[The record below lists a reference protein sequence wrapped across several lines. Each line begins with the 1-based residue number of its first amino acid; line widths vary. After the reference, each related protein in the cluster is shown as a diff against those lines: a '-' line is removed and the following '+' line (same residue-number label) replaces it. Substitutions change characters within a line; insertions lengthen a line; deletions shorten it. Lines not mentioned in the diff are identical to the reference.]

1 LIDRRTSIF
10 VDITN
15 SMTKLLSS
23 AVLIVFMSC
32 FVLVSCKKLSKDTEK
47 KEIVELGNDIY
58 GSKSSVIPVISEKAK
73 IYGVQWIGFE
83 DFEIEFRSLN
93 GSTLEQ
99 LRAKSERLVQYTDS
113 LTKKIPDTLN
123 SISISSRLVVVR
135 TRANLLF
142 QEVHKSRLD
151 SLRLENAIDEM
162 NIAVTHLILQL
173 NEKFEKDEIDLQRK
187 EADDNDL

>member
-1 LIDRRTSIF
+1 
-10 VDITN
+10 
-15 SMTKLLSS
+15 M
-23 AVLIVFMSC
+23 
-32 FVLVSCKKLSKDTEK
+32 
-47 KEIVELGNDIY
+47 
-58 GSKSSVIPVISEKAK
+58 
-73 IYGVQWIGFE
+73 
-83 DFEIEFRSLN
+83 
-93 GSTLEQ
+93 
-99 LRAKSERLVQYTDS
+99 VQYTDS

-162 NIAVTHLILQL
+162 NVSVTHLILQL

>member
-1 LIDRRTSIF
+1 MIDRRTSIF
-10 VDITN
+10 VDITT

-32 FVLVSCKKLSKDTEK
+32 LVFVSCKKASKDSQEN
-47 KEIVELGNDIY
+47 EIVELGNDIY
-58 GSKSSVIPVISEKAK
+58 GTKSSVIPVISEKAK

-93 GSTLEQ
+93 GSTLEE
-99 LRAKSERLVQYTDS
+99 LRTKSERLVQYSDS

-162 NIAVTHLILQL
+162 NVAMTHLILQL

>member
-1 LIDRRTSIF
+1 MIDRRTSIF
-10 VDITN
+10 VDITT

-32 FVLVSCKKLSKDTEK
+32 FVFVSCKKASKDSQEN
-47 KEIVELGNDIY
+47 EIVELGNDIY
-58 GSKSSVIPVISEKAK
+58 GTKSSVIPVISEKAK
-73 IYGVQWIGFE
+73 IYGVQWLGFE

-99 LRAKSERLVQYTDS
+99 LRTKSERLVQYSDS

-162 NIAVTHLILQL
+162 NVAVTHLILQL

-187 EADDNDL
+187 EADDNDQ

>member
-1 LIDRRTSIF
+1 
-10 VDITN
+10 
-15 SMTKLLSS
+15 M
-23 AVLIVFMSC
+23 
-32 FVLVSCKKLSKDTEK
+32 
-47 KEIVELGNDIY
+47 
-58 GSKSSVIPVISEKAK
+58 ISEKAK
-73 IYGVQWIGFE
+73 IYGVQWLGFE

-99 LRAKSERLVQYTDS
+99 LRTKSERLVQYSDS

-162 NIAVTHLILQL
+162 NVAVTHLILQL

-187 EADDNDL
+187 EADDNDQ

>member
-1 LIDRRTSIF
+1 MR
-10 VDITN
+10 
-15 SMTKLLSS
+15 KLLPST
-23 AVLIVFMSC
+23 VLIVFMSC
-32 FVLVSCKKLSKDTEK
+32 FVIVSCKKASKDSQEI
-47 KEIVELGNDIY
+47 EIVELGNDIY
-58 GSKSSVIPVISEKAK
+58 GTKSSIIPVISEKAK
-73 IYGVQWIGFE
+73 IYGVQWLGFE

-99 LRAKSERLVQYTDS
+99 LRTKSERLVQYSDS

-135 TRANLLF
+135 TRGNLLF

-162 NIAVTHLILQL
+162 NVAVTHLILQL

>member
-1 LIDRRTSIF
+1 MIDRRTSIF
-10 VDITN
+10 VDITTA
-15 SMTKLLSS
+15 MTKLLSF
-23 AVLIVFMSC
+23 AFITIFMSC
-32 FVLVSCKKLSKDTEK
+32 FVLVSCKKLSKNTQD

-162 NIAVTHLILQL
+162 NVAVTHLILQL